1 MTARQ
6 SNKVVV
12 LRTIFEYRETRFRN
26 LALTQ
31 TFYVLWSHPSDESG
45 SKIEKGRREISKTS
59 ENSVQN
65 IFRATIQ
72 KIQIIIYSMC
82 TI

>member
-45 SKIEKGRREISKTS
+45 RKIEKGRREISKTS

-65 IFRATIQ
+65 IFRTQ
-72 KIQIIIYSMC
+72 
-82 TI
+82 